1 VPQPTIL
8 LLSPAR
14 LNGPRGR
21 LLLRPEADVEL
32 ARRLQSPGGAPLSE
46 VFSFVSGLYFR
57 GKAAY
62 AEAFG
67 NSGSEAP
74 AAFVMTAGGGLCPL
88 KERVDSHRLA
98 RWANVSIHE
107 DNPHFTAPLYRH
119 ASELAKAHDAKT
131 RFVLLGSVATKKY
144 VTPLLDVFGERLLF
158 PREFL
163 GRGDMSRGALLL
175 RAVRERRELEYCPV
189 LPMDEVADESNV

>member
-1 VPQPTIL
+1 M

-14 LNGPRGR
+14 LNGQRGR
-21 LLLRPEADVEL
+21 LLLRPEADFEL
-32 ARRLQSPGGAPLSE
+32 ARRLRSPGGAPLAE

-62 AEAFG
+62 AAAFASSQ
-67 NSGSEAP
+67 NERP

-88 KERVDSHRLA
+88 NESVDVQRLT
-98 RWANVSIHE
+98 RWADVAIGEN
-107 DNPHFTAPLYRH
+107 NPHFTAPLYRH
-119 ASELAKAHDAKT
+119 ASELASAHGANA

-144 VTPLLDVFGERLLF
+144 VTPLLEVFGERLLF

-175 RAVRERRELEYCPV
+175 RAVRERRELEYGPV
-189 LPMDEVADESNV
+189 LRSDDAEPLA